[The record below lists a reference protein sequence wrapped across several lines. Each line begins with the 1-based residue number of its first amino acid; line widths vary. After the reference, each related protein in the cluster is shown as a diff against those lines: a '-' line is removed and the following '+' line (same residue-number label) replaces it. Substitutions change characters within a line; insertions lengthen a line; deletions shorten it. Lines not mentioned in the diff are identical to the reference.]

1 MIMISVTL
9 GQRPE
14 VGFEEDRHEENKQT
28 IPRYISSSSLVIFPF
43 FLFFILETAVVGT
56 RESRKGPHEQWQMR
70 NSLNCSGS

>member
-14 VGFEEDRHEENKQT
+14 VGFEADRHEENKQT
-28 IPRYISSSSLVIFPF
+28 IHRYISSSSSVIFPF
-43 FLFFILETAVVGT
+43 FFILETAAVGT
-56 RESRKGPHEQWQMR
+56 KESGKGPHEQWQMR

>member
-28 IPRYISSSSLVIFPF
+28 IHRYISSSSSVIFPF
-43 FLFFILETAVVGT
+43 FFFILETAAVGT
-56 RESRKGPHEQWQMR
+56 KESGKGPHEQWQMR